1 MREVSPRTSSRCT
14 ENESVISKGRK
25 NTSQEFRP
33 LTFRSLY
40 SGWGRDKMREVSP
53 RTSSRCTENA
63 SSSWTSTKTAQLTKM
78 TSHIKDYMDEICES
92 QDYYRKHVANDG
104 ESLYRSISD
113 SVFGSQNY
121 KFIVAKAVELI
132 TNEA

>member
-1 MREVSPRTSSRCT
+1 
-14 ENESVISKGRK
+14 
-25 NTSQEFRP
+25 
-33 LTFRSLY
+33 
-40 SGWGRDKMREVSP
+40 
-53 RTSSRCTENA
+53 
-63 SSSWTSTKTAQLTKM
+63 
-78 TSHIKDYMDEICES
+78 MDEICES

-132 TNEA
+132 MNEASPDEKNILSEFAPNYPLVCRLGTIQILRKHLYIAFSYYLYI